1 MDAFADIEQLTY
13 GESASRE
20 IVTFILTFSLE
31 MVISVERMDGEVIT
45 QIREDVHTFES
56 VRSSV
61 GLEVETGSGLDGVY
75 ILLSGM
81 QQDV

>member
-13 GESASRE
+13 GESALRE

-31 MVISVERMDGEVIT
+31 MVISVEGMDGDVIT

-61 GLEVETGSGLDGVY
+61 GLESFVTDPFSEGSTSSSAGRWN
-75 ILLSGM
+75 
-81 QQDV
+81 